1 MNFEEEYL
9 KTVILVGRLT
19 EEKTGTNLVDAFF
32 GPEKLAPSNITGS
45 LNESL
50 VTTLETLDDTATQI
64 TNPLR
69 QKYIHYSLTALKTVV
84 QWVLGEPFTYLDLVY
99 YLFRIQPRR
108 IPEKTIDKV
117 QEKLEEAC
125 RGLKLRGKSI
135 HDKINIWEKKNAL
148 EGQELKRAIETVV
161 ATRSREIQEL
171 FQKKIFALLPEPV
184 QNNGIIWETATGK
197 PWGGYNYYQGN
208 YISKNVVCVDYPR
221 NIDQM
226 QRLITHET
234 EHHIALL
241 FREKYFHEHHALD
254 LAVVPLHTPSSVIDE
269 GTADCA
275 QEFLELTNGSILERM
290 IKWLQELRR
299 LVQVNIAYDM
309 NTKGL
314 DFEDALEIL
323 CDRAYTDAKKAKSK
337 LQFTQPK
344 IAGKINFW
352 APYVFTY
359 FFGKKDYVLP
369 LFEKARKK
377 GKLHEFFEILYLNPY
392 SRSIMTWEDAFASI

>member
-9 KTVILVGRLT
+9 KTIILVGRLI

-32 GPEKLAPSNITGS
+32 GPEKLAPNNINITGP

-50 VTTLETLDDTATQI
+50 VTTLETLDDAATQI
-64 TNPLR
+64 SNPLR
-69 QKYIHYSLTALKTVV
+69 QKYIHYSLISLKTVV
-84 QWVLGEPFTYLDLVY
+84 QWVLGKPFTYLDLVY

-117 QEKLEEAC
+117 QKKLEVAC
-125 RGLKLRGKSI
+125 KDLKLRGKSI
-135 HDKINIWEKKNAL
+135 HEKINIWEKKNAL
-148 EGQELKRAIETVV
+148 KGQELKRAIETVV

-208 YISKNVVCVDYPR
+208 YVSKNIVCVDNPR

-254 LAVVPLHTPSSVIDE
+254 LAAVPLHTPSSVIDE

-275 QEFLELTNGSILERM
+275 QEFLELTNGSTLEQM

-299 LVQVNIAYDM
+299 LVRVNIAYDM
-309 NTKGL
+309 NTKWL

-323 CDRAYTDAKKAKSK
+323 CDRTYTDLKKAKSL
-337 LQFTQPK
+337 LQFTKPN
-344 IAGKINFW
+344 ITGKINFW
-352 APYVFTY
+352 APYVFAY

-369 LFEKARKK
+369 LFEKSRKK
-377 GKLHEFFEILYLNPY
+377 ENFANSLK
-392 SRSIMTWEDAFASI
+392 SSI